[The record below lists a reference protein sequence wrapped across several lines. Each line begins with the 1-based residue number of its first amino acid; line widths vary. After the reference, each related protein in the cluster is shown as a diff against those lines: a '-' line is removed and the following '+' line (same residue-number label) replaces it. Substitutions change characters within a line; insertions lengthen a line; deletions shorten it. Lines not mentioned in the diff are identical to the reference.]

1 MHRRCDGH
9 PNDDVDFSD
18 ENDIAR
24 FVRPRDLLALDVGK
38 FKLLPIDVRL
48 FSSRTSQSQR
58 TRILDYFAYGCGV
71 QIRSHVPPRLASR
84 PRERAG
90 KKETTSPRI
99 VTSRTRPVN
108 DPQQRDHDPN
118 QTPLFFLRKNAAD
131 GPHRPRHRAFL
142 GLRHRGSE
150 RRPRQH
156 RQETNRCE
164 DTRVGGQAAR
174 AEVIKQR
181 EAAAAYAA
189 TLHAAHAEALAVL
202 NESRREDAAAAEK
215 CFAEAVEAHAAEVDL
230 IRTCASREK
239 RRLSWAFSASKA
251 LLAENNAA
259 IQADHARMKKRFDN
273 RDSRDDDVE
282 KLAEL
287 TAEVRALDRVNAHL
301 RGETEAFSR
310 ELDNRD
316 QNDSIFGG
324 CGSMR
329 SSPGQGA
336 RKTTGG
342 RSPMRSTGGRTP
354 PSTGVSSPLSTTSPS
369 LERAKSFP

>member
-1 MHRRCDGH
+1 MQQMVPIGLAIALFWGFVIAAL
-9 PNDDVDFSD
+9 NDDPVSIDKKQ
-18 ENDIAR
+18 IA
-24 FVRPRDLLALDVGK
+24 VK
-38 FKLLPIDVRL
+38 
-48 FSSRTSQSQR
+48 T
-58 TRILDYFAYGCGV
+58 
-71 QIRSHVPPRLASR
+71 LAS
-84 PRERAG
+84 EV
-90 KKETTSPRI
+90 E
-99 VTSRTRPVN
+99 
-108 DPQQRDHDPN
+108 
-118 QTPLFFLRKNAAD
+118 
-131 GPHRPRHRAFL
+131 
-142 GLRHRGSE
+142 
-150 RRPRQH
+150 
-156 RQETNRCE
+156 
-164 DTRVGGQAAR
+164 AAR

-215 CFAEAVEAHAAEVDL
+215 RFAEADEAHAAEVDL
-230 IRTCASREK
+230 IRTRASREK

-354 PSTGVSSPLSTTSPS
+354 PSGVSSPLSTTSLS

>member
-1 MHRRCDGH
+1 MGTLMMMLTFSTRTTSHASFVPAIYSPWTSGSSSCSRSTYVCFLPVPRNPKERVYSIISRTVAVYKSARTSLHASHPDLGNERGKKKRRRRESSH
-9 PNDDVDFSD
+9 PVLARSTTPSSAITTLTKHPSSSSRKMQQMVPTGLAIALFWGFVIAALNDDPVSIDKKQ
-18 ENDIAR
+18 IA
-24 FVRPRDLLALDVGK
+24 VK
-38 FKLLPIDVRL
+38 
-48 FSSRTSQSQR
+48 T
-58 TRILDYFAYGCGV
+58 
-71 QIRSHVPPRLASR
+71 LAS
-84 PRERAG
+84 EV
-90 KKETTSPRI
+90 E
-99 VTSRTRPVN
+99 
-108 DPQQRDHDPN
+108 
-118 QTPLFFLRKNAAD
+118 
-131 GPHRPRHRAFL
+131 
-142 GLRHRGSE
+142 
-150 RRPRQH
+150 
-156 RQETNRCE
+156 
-164 DTRVGGQAAR
+164 AAR

-215 CFAEAVEAHAAEVDL
+215 RFAEADEAHAAEVDL
-230 IRTCASREK
+230 IRTRASREK

-354 PSTGVSSPLSTTSPS
+354 PSGVSSPLSTTSLS